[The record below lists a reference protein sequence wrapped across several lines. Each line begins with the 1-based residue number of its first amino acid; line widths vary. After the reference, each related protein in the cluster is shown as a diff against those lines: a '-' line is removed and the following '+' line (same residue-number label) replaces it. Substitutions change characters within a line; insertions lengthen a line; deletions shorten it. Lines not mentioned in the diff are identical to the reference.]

1 MSHAFSDP
9 AQVIEDKIEECVR
22 RSGHPRPGSRV
33 LVAMSGGKDSF
44 AVAFGLKRLEDEYG
58 WEVEGAHVAPT
69 VDGEKIS
76 AWSVVE
82 KQANILGIQA
92 HLLEPKTDVL
102 DLKREMSARKVC
114 YACRTLR
121 RIELGRLA
129 EDEGFDYIALG
140 HTLDDAATTAILS
153 LLTGAERLKLLWYTG
168 TWREGPRLVRPLA
181 RCPEAVTKALSEEL
195 KVDTVRTEDV
205 CPYAGGLRDEV
216 KGFLDR
222 LEREWIP
229 HVKGN
234 VVGTALRTLRGR

>member
-1 MSHAFSDP
+1 M
-9 AQVIEDKIEECVR
+9 IEDKIKECIR
-22 RSGHPRPGSRV
+22 RSGHPRPGSRI

-69 VDGEKIS
+69 VDGKKIS
-76 AWSVVE
+76 AWDVVE
-82 KQANILGIQA
+82 EQAKILEIHA
-92 HLLEPKTDVL
+92 CLLEPESDVL
-102 DLKREMSARKVC
+102 ELREEMNARKVC

-129 EDEGFDYIALG
+129 EEKGFDYIALG
-140 HTLDDAATTAILS
+140 HTLDDAAATVILS
-153 LLTGAERLKLLWYTG
+153 LLTGAEQLKLLWYTG
-168 TWREGPRLVRPLA
+168 TWRGGPRLVRPLV
-181 RCPEAVTKALSEEL
+181 RCPEAVTKALAKEL

-216 KGFLDR
+216 EEFLDR